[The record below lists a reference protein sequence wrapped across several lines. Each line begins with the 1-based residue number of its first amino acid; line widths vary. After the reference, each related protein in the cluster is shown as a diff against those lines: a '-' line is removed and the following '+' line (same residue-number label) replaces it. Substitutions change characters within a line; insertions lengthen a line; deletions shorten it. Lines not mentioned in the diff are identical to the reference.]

1 MEGKNISKNEELEK
15 KEKKNEKYIDIELG
29 KEEIDVYVNATL
41 TKIVIEIKMSLNI
54 MDEIDKQKDI
64 YYRTKINNVN
74 KNMLLLLNSYKVL
87 FIRKLANLLLSEIYS
102 NYSESLIKVTI
113 SKKNIIVVKPDI
125 KEISEIPWYQ
135 INLLIDF
142 LRFIWEKCSS
152 AIYIND
158 DNFPLPKEIFYEY
171 LKIIKKNLFSIS
183 LSEPEKI
190 DESDDKINENELKK
204 IIQENMKEIDISSK
218 IEKLIG
224 LIKINQEG
232 KKNIKDNIT
241 EINGE
246 FLYKLWK
253 K

>member
-54 MDEIDKQKDI
+54 MDEIGKQKDI

-113 SKKNIIVVKPDI
+113 SKNNIIVVKPDI

>member
-41 TKIVIEIKMSLNI
+41 KKIVIEIKMSLNI

-64 YYRTKINNVN
+64 YYRKKINNVN

-183 LSEPEKI
+183 LSKEFI
-190 DESDDKINENELKK
+190 FNFFIGTRENR
-204 IIQENMKEIDISSK
+204 
-218 IEKLIG
+218 
-224 LIKINQEG
+224 
-232 KKNIKDNIT
+232 
-241 EINGE
+241 
-246 FLYKLWK
+246 
-253 K
+253 

>member
-1 MEGKNISKNEELEK
+1 LEGKNISKNEELEK

-64 YYRTKINNVN
+64 YYRKKINNVN

-190 DESDDKINENELKK
+190 IESDDKINENELKK
-204 IIQENMKEIDISSK
+204 
-218 IEKLIG
+218 
-224 LIKINQEG
+224 
-232 KKNIKDNIT
+232 
-241 EINGE
+241 
-246 FLYKLWK
+246 
-253 K
+253 

>member
-41 TKIVIEIKMSLNI
+41 KKIVIEIKMSLNI

-183 LSEPEKI
+183 LSKEFI
-190 DESDDKINENELKK
+190 FNFFIGTRENR
-204 IIQENMKEIDISSK
+204 
-218 IEKLIG
+218 
-224 LIKINQEG
+224 
-232 KKNIKDNIT
+232 
-241 EINGE
+241 
-246 FLYKLWK
+246 
-253 K
+253 

>member
-1 MEGKNISKNEELEK
+1 
-15 KEKKNEKYIDIELG
+15 
-29 KEEIDVYVNATL
+29 
-41 TKIVIEIKMSLNI
+41 

-113 SKKNIIVVKPDI
+113 SKNNIIVVKPDI

-190 DESDDKINENELKK
+190 DESDDKINENELKNNSRK
-204 IIQENMKEIDISSK
+204 YERNRYIF
-218 IEKLIG
+218 
-224 LIKINQEG
+224 
-232 KKNIKDNIT
+232 KN
-241 EINGE
+241 
-246 FLYKLWK
+246 
-253 K
+253 

>member
-113 SKKNIIVVKPDI
+113 SNDI

-204 IIQENMKEIDISSK
+204 IIQENMKEIYIF
-218 IEKLIG
+218 
-224 LIKINQEG
+224 
-232 KKNIKDNIT
+232 KN
-241 EINGE
+241 
-246 FLYKLWK
+246 
-253 K
+253 

>member
-1 MEGKNISKNEELEK
+1 LEGKNISKNEELEK

-64 YYRTKINNVN
+64 YYRKKINNVN

-102 NYSESLIKVTI
+102 NYSESLIKVTR

-190 DESDDKINENELKK
+190 IESDDKINENELKK

-232 KKNIKDNIT
+232 KKNSKDNIT